1 MTTTRQV
8 LQTKGGDAVEILK
21 NDHNLIKSL
30 LTELAGATDQQTRVN
45 ILERAKGVLTVHN
58 ATEENLV
65 YPALQTVA
73 GQKRESEHLYHET
86 AEADVLVFAL
96 DTMLK
101 TGDDSKFGETVSKLK
116 DAVFEH
122 IEDEETS
129 AFPALQEKSSPDQ
142 IASLTNAVREF
153 RGAFTFQPGVNETI
167 H

>member
-1 MTTTRQV
+1 MIATQI

-21 NDHNLIKSL
+21 NDHTLIKSM
-30 LTELAGATDQQTRVN
+30 LTDLASATDRQTRAD
-45 ILERAKGVLTVHN
+45 ILEKAKGVLTVHN

-73 GQKRESEHLYHET
+73 GKKRESEHLYHET
-86 AEADVLVFAL
+86 AEADVLVFEL

-101 TGDDSKFGETVSKLK
+101 TGDDSRFVETASKLK

-129 AFPALQEKSSPDQ
+129 AFPDLQEKSSTDQ
-142 IASLTNAVREF
+142 SASLTNAVREF
-153 RGAFTFQPGVNETI
+153 RGAFTFHPTADEAVR
-167 H
+167 